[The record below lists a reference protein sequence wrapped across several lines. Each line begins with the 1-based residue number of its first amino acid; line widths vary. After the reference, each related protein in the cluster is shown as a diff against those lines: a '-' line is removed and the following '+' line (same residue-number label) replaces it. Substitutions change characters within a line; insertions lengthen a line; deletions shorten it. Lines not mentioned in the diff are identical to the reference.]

1 MSNLPM
7 IVTPPTKK
15 EAVIL
20 ILDEMKKLIAQA
32 IDEGKDGDLSPLD
45 LITTLVQQIVF
56 EAMAMETE
64 FEKEDNDKGGKA
76 H

>member
-1 MSNLPM
+1 MSNLPVP
-7 IVTPPTKK
+7 IPASKK
-15 EAVIL
+15 DAVVFM
-20 ILDEMKKLIAQA
+20 LDEMKKLIVQA

-64 FEKEDNDKGGKA
+64 FEKEDSNKGGKN